1 MTISTL
7 HRLDKITGPLALTQI
22 SQMKWDAGIKS
33 MIEYPAGHTDPMFRA
48 NQEQKPLIEFTCAD
62 LATLLG
68 TVTLAGLA
76 ISGTPLVTYFKKATT
91 TGNVAR
97 ATLSH
102 RKITVNL
109 GFLHWTRLSL
119 PHNGRG
125 EASCIL
131 TAVYDGTNDPFV
143 YAGSQALSGNLT
155 ATEYFGAG
163 PVSINGVSV
172 PGIKSIDVDSGTE
185 LFAESSDGEVWD
197 TFIGLQKRTP
207 TVTIKTLENINWVTL
222 GLAGLALN
230 GSTGLVFYARKYSS
244 TGRVANATAE
254 HIKFIGLNGSAIPMD
269 SDGQDSSPI
278 SDTIK
283 VELISGSDSILPLT
297 LNAASAIT

>member
-33 MIEYPAGHTDPMFRA
+33 MIEYPSGHTDPMFRA
-48 NQEQKPLIEFTCAD
+48 NQEQKPLVSFSCSD

-68 TVTLAGLA
+68 AVTLAGLA
-76 ISGTPLVTYFKKATT
+76 ISATPLVTYFKKANT
-91 TGNVAR
+91 TGNIAR
-97 ATLSH
+97 ATTSH

-109 GFLHWTRLSL
+109 GFLHWTSLSL

-125 EASCIL
+125 EASCVL
-131 TAVYDGTNDPFV
+131 TAAYDGTNDPFV
-143 YAGSQALSGNLT
+143 YAGSSALSGNLT

-172 PGIKSIDVDSGTE
+172 PGIKSINIDSGIE
-185 LFAESSDGEVWD
+185 LIQEGSDSEVWD
-197 TFIGLQKRTP
+197 TFVGLQRRQP
-207 TVTIKTLENINWVTL
+207 SVTIKTLENVNWATL
-222 GLAGLALN
+222 GLAGTALD
-230 GSTGLVFYARKYSS
+230 GSTGLVFYGRKFAAQ
-244 TGRVANATAE
+244 GRVANATAE
-254 HIKFIGLNGSAIPMD
+254 HLKFIGLNGSAIPMD

-283 VELISGSDSILPLT
+283 IELIAGSDSILPLT
-297 LNAASAIT
+297 LSAASAIT